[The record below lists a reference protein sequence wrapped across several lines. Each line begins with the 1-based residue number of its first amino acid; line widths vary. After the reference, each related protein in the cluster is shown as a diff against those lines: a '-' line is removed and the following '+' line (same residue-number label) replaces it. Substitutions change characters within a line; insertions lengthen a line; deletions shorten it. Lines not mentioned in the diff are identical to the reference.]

1 MELATKGQG
10 SGFVRIERTLYGTE
24 GSQMEFIESVAAA
37 AVGVAIVKIAKAL
50 LEMRA

>member
-1 MELATKGQG
+1 
-10 SGFVRIERTLYGTE
+10 
-24 GSQMEFIESVAAA
+24 MEFIESVAAA